1 MSDDGIKWLTRRGI
15 GPGLQPLVLT
25 FGIVG
30 VGLVVLGAYRGGEWI
45 RVLRGGHSDAA
56 HVIEAWDGTAPIA
69 RDVNGDGLEDIIG
82 VYAGRDPGG
91 MYLGAFDGKS
101 GRVIWRHGPIVIH
114 RAIGGNLVQFGLQ
127 GERLLVN
134 EHRGGIVLGLRD
146 GAVQSKLQ
154 LPAAR
159 QVCAGDS
166 ADAPLVVE
174 TQRADAP
181 LAADLATGK
190 VQPLAGRRICQRTMT
205 SARAIDPAT
214 VHGDK
219 VRMALTD
226 GAHVVAFGSDSTVRG
241 HADPTSAPKWTVPLA
256 LRVNSADLAAG
267 RLIIL
272 GTDPK
277 GSASQVIA
285 LDAERGAELWRSPL
299 DASAGVVAQLSATK
313 ARVYVTV
320 GEYLLVLDAGT
331 GKLLRDLGLGRD

>member
-1 MSDDGIKWLTRRGI
+1 MSENGIQWLTRKGI

-25 FGIVG
+25 IGIVG
-30 VGLVVLGAYRGGEWI
+30 AGLVALGAYKGGEWI
-45 RVLRGGHSDAA
+45 RILRGGHSDAA

-82 VYAGRDPGG
+82 VYSGRDPGG

-101 GRVIWRHGPIVIH
+101 GRVIWRHGPIEIF
-114 RAIGGNLVQFGLQ
+114 RQIGGGLVQFGLQ

-134 EHRGGIVLGLRD
+134 DKRGGVVLGLRD
-146 GAVQSKLQ
+146 GSVQSKLQ
-154 LPAAR
+154 LPGAR
-159 QVCAGDS
+159 QVCAGDA
-166 ADAPLVVE
+166 ADAALVVE

-181 LAADLATGK
+181 LAVDLATGK
-190 VQPLAGRRICQRTMT
+190 VEPLAGRRTCQRPTT

-226 GAHVVAFGSDSTVRG
+226 GAQVVAFGADSTVRG
-241 HADPTSAPKWTVPLA
+241 HAAPTSAPKWTVPLA
-256 LRVNSADLAAG
+256 LRVASADLAAG
-267 RLIIL
+267 RLIIV
-272 GTDPK
+272 GADPK
-277 GSASQVIA
+277 GSASQVVA
-285 LDAERGAELWRSPL
+285 LDAERGTELWRAPL
-299 DASAGVVAQLSATK
+299 DGSAGVVAQLSATK

-331 GKLLRDLGLGRD
+331 GKLLRDLGVGRD